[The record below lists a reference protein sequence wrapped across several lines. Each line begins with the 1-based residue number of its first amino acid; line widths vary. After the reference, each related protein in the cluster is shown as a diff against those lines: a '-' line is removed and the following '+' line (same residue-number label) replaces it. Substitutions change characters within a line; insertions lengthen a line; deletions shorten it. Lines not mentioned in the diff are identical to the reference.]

1 MGLIVKL
8 RLENM
13 TPENHIK
20 RPFGGK
26 IGFLVLMSSVGP
38 QHKGQPQPI
47 EGEIDIITLVNPCSC
62 PQRCVFSAPIRAFV
76 SLEAR

>member
-8 RLENM
+8 RPENM

-20 RPFGGK
+20 RPSRTQNWIFSE
-26 IGFLVLMSSVGP
+26 LVGP
-38 QHKGQPQPI
+38 WPRRAAQRQPQPI

-62 PQRCVFSAPIRAFV
+62 SCLFV
-76 SLEAR
+76 THVRFLFLWFP